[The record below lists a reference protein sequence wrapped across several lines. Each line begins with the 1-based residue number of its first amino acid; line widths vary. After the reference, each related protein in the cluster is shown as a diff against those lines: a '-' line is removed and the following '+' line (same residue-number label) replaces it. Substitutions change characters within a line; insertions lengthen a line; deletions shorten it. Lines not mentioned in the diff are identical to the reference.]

1 MLSDLEYNALLDQLM
16 QAVED
21 AVDEQAP
28 DDIDCEPGPGM
39 VTLKCKGGHIVISR
53 QPPLKQLWLAAKS
66 GGHHFAYQDGQW
78 ICTRS
83 GREFFEMLAE
93 ATQQQAG
100 LVLTL
105 TL

>member
-1 MLSDLEYNALLDQLM
+1 MLSDVEYNAMLDRLM

-28 DDIDCEPGPGM
+28 DDIDCEAGPGM
-39 VTLKCKGGHIVISR
+39 LTLKCRGGHIVISR

-66 GGHHFAYQDGQW
+66 GGHHFAWQDGQW

-83 GREFFEMLAE
+83 GREFFQMLDE
-93 ATQQQAG
+93 AISQQAG
-100 LVLTL
+100 LSLKL
-105 TL
+105 